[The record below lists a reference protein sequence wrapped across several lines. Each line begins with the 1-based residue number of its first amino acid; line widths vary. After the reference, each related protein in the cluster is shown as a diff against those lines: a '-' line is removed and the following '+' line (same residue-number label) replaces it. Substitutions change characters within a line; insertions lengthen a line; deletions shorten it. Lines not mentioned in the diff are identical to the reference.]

1 MELWDAYNEKCKK
14 LEGITLVRDEPRPA
28 GVFHIVCEIIVRH
41 ADGEYLLMQRD
52 ARKHF
57 GGMWEASAGGSV
69 IQGEDAL
76 TGAKRELFEETG
88 IRADALKDLGRVVV
102 PETGSIYAEFLC
114 ETAWPKHGIVLQEGE
129 TSAYRWV
136 SRDTLVN
143 MSDTELVTHRIQRFI
158 DELRPADGK

>member
-1 MELWDAYNEKCKK
+1 MELWDAYNEKGEK

-41 ADGEYLLMQRD
+41 ADGDYLLMQRD

-76 TGAKRELFEETG
+76 TGAKRELFEG
-88 IRADALKDLGRVVV
+88 GRDLGVQVGQ
-102 PETGSIYAEFLC
+102 PGHAC
-114 ETAWPKHGIVLQEGE
+114 KHERYRAGDPPH
-129 TSAYRWV
+129 SALYR
-136 SRDTLVN
+136 RAQARGRQ
-143 MSDTELVTHRIQRFI
+143 VTQG
-158 DELRPADGK
+158 GKIWRSSS